1 MAKIKKS
8 KAELKLEQSIKT
20 ASSLINKQ
28 TGNSAP
34 RAKRQTET
42 ELQFNKQVK
51 RIKNAIRRL
60 ERTEGYVF
68 DTSIYNLVKRPE
80 RLTKAHIEKLKSIKP
95 GTLRN
100 MTSVRVAK
108 EAIETK
114 IKWKEGVSVVSDIVT
129 NTDTGESFEDIYI
142 KTEDHIDEA
151 EFTLLSFEI
160 LISQAYEANP
170 IGKHIL
176 EQWWDRVRDK
186 IDDATVLASILSTL
200 ANKGWLITYRMMY
213 NERFALAY
221 IAEFE
226 HNLPEELRMTE
237 QEIRMLN
244 GSLEQSTRAYET
256 IEGDEDL
263 IERLKMSNHYSK
275 EMKLSH
281 KY

>member
-8 KAELKLEQSIKT
+8 KAELRLEQSIKT
-20 ASSLINKQ
+20 AASLINKQ
-28 TGNSAP
+28 TGDSAP

-68 DTSIYNLVKRPE
+68 DSSIYNLLKRPG
-80 RLTKAHIEKLKSIKP
+80 RLTKSHIEKLKSIKP

-100 MTSVRVAK
+100 MTSVRVFK
-108 EAIETK
+108 DVVETERQGVK
-114 IKWKEGVSVVSDIVT
+114 IATTTIIDTE
-129 NTDTGESFEDIYI
+129 TGEALNIDKAVETDDYV
-142 KTEDHIDEA
+142 DEA
-151 EFTLLSFEI
+151 EYTLLSFEM
-160 LISQAYEANP
+160 LISQSYEANP
-170 IGKHIL
+170 VGKHIL
-176 EQWWDRVRDK
+176 EQWWNRIRDK
-186 IDDATVLASILSTL
+186 TNDDARLAAILKEL
-200 ANKGWLITYRMMY
+200 ARKGWLITYRMMY

-244 GSLEQSTRAYET
+244 ASLEQSTRVYET

-263 IERLKMSNHYSK
+263 IRRLRESNSYSK
-275 EMKLSH
+275 KLDFGH